1 MPRHGGPGSIGAVT
15 TTAARFGLV
24 LPVKRLAVAKSRLAE
39 LGDDVRRELVAAFV
53 LDTVAAALEC
63 RSIARVLVVT
73 DEISLAS
80 AVRELGAEALPD
92 GRPGDLNATIV
103 QGVAE
108 LLRRDPQLR
117 PAAMCADLPALRS
130 ADLAVV
136 LDEAASVDGAAFVA
150 DEAGSGTT
158 LYTAPDQESFTPR
171 FGEGSR
177 AAHRAAGAVE
187 IAAPATVRLDVDTPA
202 HLAQARLRGVGD
214 RTSWVVTSR
223 MSELDG

>member
-1 MPRHGGPGSIGAVT
+1 M
-15 TTAARFGLV
+15 

-39 LGDDVRRELVAAFV
+39 LGDDVRRELMAAFA
-53 LDTVAAALEC
+53 LDTVTAALEC

-73 DEISLAS
+73 DEVVLAS

-117 PAAMCADLPALRS
+117 PLAMCADLPALDS
-130 ADLAVV
+130 DDLAMV

-150 DEAGSGTT
+150 DETGSGTT
-158 LYTAPDQESFTPR
+158 LYTAPDQGSFSPR

-177 AAHRAAGAVE
+177 AAHITAGAVE
-187 IAAPATVRLDVDTPA
+187 IEAPTTVRLDVDTPE
-202 HLAQARLRGVGD
+202 HLAQARLRGVGA
-214 RTSWVVTSR
+214 RTSWVITSR
-223 MSELDG
+223 MPDRDG